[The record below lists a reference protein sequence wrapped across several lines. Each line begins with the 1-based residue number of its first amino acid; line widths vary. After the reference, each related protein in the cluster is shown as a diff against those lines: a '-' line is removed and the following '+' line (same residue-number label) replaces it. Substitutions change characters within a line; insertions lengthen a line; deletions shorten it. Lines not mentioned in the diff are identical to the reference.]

1 MPRLASDTRQER
13 RARFIEAARRCS
25 ATKGFRSLTV
35 DDVCAEAGGVSKGAF
50 YTYFRS
56 KQDLLVAVLEEDANR
71 LEALIAAL
79 SDAALSELERS
90 RRFLRAVLEL
100 GEDAAEVQRRADL
113 WSEMLA
119 DDSIRERLGAV
130 VARRRKLLARWIEA
144 GTRSGELVEIPANAF
159 AAILVA
165 LSDGLILHR
174 ALDPAGFRWAN
185 IRLALD
191 TVFDALRSDPPRE
204 P

>member
-1 MPRLASDTRQER
+1 MPRLADEVREER

-25 ATKGFRSLTV
+25 ATKGYQTLTV
-35 DDVCAEAGGVSKGAF
+35 DDVCAEAGGLSKGAF

-56 KQDLLVAVLEEDANR
+56 KQDLLVGLLENDAAR
-71 LEALIAAL
+71 LESLIATL
-79 SDAALSELERS
+79 TDAPVSELERS
-90 RRFLRAVLEL
+90 QRFLREILKL
-100 GEDAAEVQRRADL
+100 GEDLAEVQRRIDL

-119 DDSIRERLGAV
+119 DESVRERLGVV

-144 GTRSGELVEIPANAF
+144 GTASGELIDIPANAF

-165 LSDGLILHR
+165 LADGLILHR
-174 ALDPAGFRWAN
+174 ALDPTGFRWGN

-191 TVFDALRSDPPRE
+191 TIFDALRSNPPR
-204 P
+204 

>member
-1 MPRLASDTRQER
+1 MPRLANEAREER

-25 ATKGFRSLTV
+25 ATKGYRSLTI

-56 KQDLLVAVLEEDANR
+56 KQDLLVALLEDDAAR
-71 LEALIAAL
+71 LEMLIATL
-79 SDAALSELERS
+79 SDAPLSELERS
-90 RRFLRAVLEL
+90 QRFLREILKL
-100 GEDAAEVQRRADL
+100 GEDAAEVQRRTDL

-119 DDSIRERLGAV
+119 DESIRERLGAV
-130 VARRRKLLARWIEA
+130 VARRRKLLARWIET
-144 GTRSGELVEIPANAF
+144 GTASGELVDIPANAF

-174 ALDPAGFRWAN
+174 ALDPSGFRWAN

-191 TVFDALRSDPPRE
+191 TIFDALRSHPPR
-204 P
+204 